1 MPLARQHSIQALRPL
16 RRCLHPHPEPLA
28 APCLIGAR
36 PDAAVVL
43 PRGKFWNDRL
53 FLLDMAVDKAG
64 CISTELR
71 PSLFDHQGLGA
82 ALEWQAQE
90 LFDPA
95 GLTPD
100 LRVHVVAGVGAEPAA
115 LADSR
120 TRARASSRRS
130 ARATKWS

>member
-1 MPLARQHSIQALRPL
+1 MGHAACAAAQHPGISPAEALHAPPPQTPCR
-16 RRCLHPHPEPLA
+16 
-28 APCLIGAR
+28 PCLIGAR

-95 GLTPD
+95 GLTPN
-100 LRVHVVAGVGAEPAA
+100 LRVHVAAGVGAEPAA
-115 LADSR
+115 R
-120 TRARASSRRS
+120 E
-130 ARATKWS
+130 

>member
-1 MPLARQHSIQALRPL
+1 MGHAACTPAQHPGTSPP
-16 RRCLHPHPEPLA
+16 RRCLHLHPEPFA

-36 PDAAVVL
+36 PNAAVAL

-53 FLLDMAVDKAG
+53 FLLDTAVDKAG

-95 GLTPD
+95 GLTPN
-100 LRVHVVAGVGAEPAA
+100 LRVRGAAGVGTEPAA
-115 LADSR
+115 R
-120 TRARASSRRS
+120 E
-130 ARATKWS
+130 